1 MQLNFWKFWL
11 MPFRFWWERIIL
23 MKSFYFGIK
32 SPLRLKL
39 HYLANTNIWNIKY
52 EEEINEIEEKQILTS
67 SRAYFTISAC
77 YLLSNKIEKT
87 FWAVQVSLPNW
98 QPTTAHLAWRIDVGL
113 ISQQLPHDLRMTFL
127 RSYP

>member
-1 MQLNFWKFWL
+1 MWL
-11 MPFRFWWERIIL
+11 ASKLLEIL
-23 MKSFYFGIK
+23 VDAISFLMRKNHFNEEFLLK